1 MRWKGKEQSPV
12 KVSGYPFS
20 YDKSWFHLLECGL
33 CGVDGIG
40 ILVHARIR
48 FGIRVIETIGWLSFD
63 AMQTQHFLVP
73 FQFGMQALSGRFR
86 PFTFRAHRGNEAALL
101 VGLDAVATR
110 STPVAF
116 DLSLPTRQA

>member
-1 MRWKGKEQSPV
+1 MIESNGRKIPV
-12 KVSGYPFS
+12 KVSGDAFS
-20 YDKSWFHLLECGL
+20 YDELWFRLLE

-48 FGIRVIETIGWLSFD
+48 FGVSVIEIIGWLRLN
-63 AMQTQHFLVP
+63 AMCAQQFLIP
-73 FQFGMQALSGRFR
+73 FQFGVQTLSGRFR